1 MVMGVVYWTL
11 MIGFLVGALG
21 KFFFRRM
28 KQGEIFATMTAGL
41 IGSVLGGWL
50 GGRLGFY
57 KLGQGPDSLIASL
70 IGAVLAVLIY
80 GFYYRKKSTK
90 V

>member
-11 MIGFLVGALG
+11 MIGFLIGALA
-21 KFFFRRM
+21 KFFLRTSR
-28 KQGEIFATMTAGL
+28 QGEVFATMTAGL

-50 GGRLGFY
+50 GSRIGLYEFGDQN
-57 KLGQGPDSLIASL
+57 GLIASL
-70 IGAVLAVLIY
+70 IGAVIAVTIY
-80 GFYYRKKSTK
+80 CFYYKRSTR